1 CLFTLL
7 HVSSCPPTNHTCLCA
22 DKTYTKAVTDCVIG
36 NCTVKEGLLMKNFT
50 VTQCDHYEN
59 ATKSSL
65 SVAFLVL
72 FCIEAVFFLLR
83 VLCRALKLSTGGW
96 DDLSITIAFA
106 GSVAMIVGRVLQ
118 GKLGM
123 GRDIWTLT
131 PDEITQ
137 FIKVFYVF
145 GVIYA
150 FTLGLIRMSIC
161 FLYLRLFQDE
171 KVRRLIW
178 ATQIFNAL
186 VIVLS
191 FIIYLLHCRPL
202 SYYWT
207 RWDGEHQGTCFNF
220 SDMAYAHAG
229 INISLDIW
237 MLALPF
243 WQIMKT
249 EMLPRKKLQALVMFG
264 CGIFLTI
271 VSIMRLQS
279 LILLANNTNPTK
291 DFTWVATWSIVEIT
305 VGIIVACLP
314 ASRIIIL
321 RYLP

>member
-1 CLFTLL
+1 
-7 HVSSCPPTNHTCLCA
+7 
-22 DKTYTKAVTDCVIG
+22 
-36 NCTVKEGLLMKNFT
+36 M
-50 VTQCDHYEN
+50 
-59 ATKSSL
+59 
-65 SVAFLVL
+65 SVAYLVL
-72 FCIEAVFFLLR
+72 FCFEAVFFLLR
-83 VLCRALKLSTGGW
+83 VLCRALKLSSWVW
-96 DDLSITIAFA
+96 DDLLITMAFA

-118 GKLGM
+118 GNLGM

-161 FLYLRLFQDE
+161 FLYLRLFPDE
-171 KVRRLIW
+171 KVRRLVW

-249 EMLPRKKLQALVMFG
+249 EMSPRKKLQALVMFG
-264 CGIFLTI
+264 CGIL
-271 VSIMRLQS
+271 
-279 LILLANNTNPTK
+279 
-291 DFTWVATWSIVEIT
+291 
-305 VGIIVACLP
+305 
-314 ASRIIIL
+314 
-321 RYLP
+321 